1 MLAFSSS
8 IITATRRWGKSGP
21 TPTDTAA
28 APLLRLSELTAR
40 AECAIASVRA
50 LEGDASRRILDVDKH
65 VLADVIVMGSRGHS
79 TIGELLLG
87 SVAHKV
93 TMKADIPVMLVPIDR

>member
-1 MLAFSSS
+1 
-8 IITATRRWGKSGP
+8 
-21 TPTDTAA
+21 
-28 APLLRLSELTAR
+28 
-40 AECAIASVRA
+40 
-50 LEGDASRRILDVDKH
+50 